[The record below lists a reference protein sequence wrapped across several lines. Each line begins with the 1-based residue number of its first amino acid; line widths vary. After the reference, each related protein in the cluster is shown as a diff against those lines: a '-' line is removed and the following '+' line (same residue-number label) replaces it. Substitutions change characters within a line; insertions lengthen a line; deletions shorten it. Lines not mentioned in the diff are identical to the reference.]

1 MRARRDEC
9 EERGVRVSKLL
20 EGGLSLS
27 NYVISDV
34 NGMYVVNIM
43 CGRI

>member
-9 EERGVRVSKLL
+9 EERGLVSKLL